1 MNFKKLNQKE
11 RRLVLETMWQV
22 SNVVFQEKI
31 SLKEAQAYDY
41 DSTSCEVFFSDV
53 LEHVENCKEKS
64 KTYSQLRKL
73 LSEEF

>member
-31 SLKEAQAYDY
+31 SLKEAQAYSY
-41 DSTSCEVFFSDV
+41 DSTASEIFFSDV

-64 KTYSQLRKL
+64 KKYLQLRKI